1 MQIIT
6 LAGNVSKDAV
16 LRRTQDGEAVLGFS
30 VAVNDYKKKATFY
43 DCSLWGKR
51 GSALEPHITKGS
63 SVTVI
68 GELGTREHEGK
79 TYLTVRVSEVALQG
93 GKGRSRD
100 DEEDS
105 YGNRSTGN
113 SREDLSDDL
122 PF

>member
-6 LAGNVSKDAV
+6 LAGNVSKDATV
-16 LRRTQDGEAVLGFS
+16 RRTQDGEAVLSFS
-30 VAVNDYKKKATFY
+30 VAVNDFKKKATFY

-51 GSALEPHITKGS
+51 GTALEPHIKKGS

-93 GKGRSRD
+93 GKGKARD
-100 DEEDS
+100 DEADS
-105 YGNRSTGN
+105 YGNRQTGN